1 MISLQEASSQMKC
14 TCKNSNLSNLKNT
27 GPIIDTSKVDSNFKY
42 NRKYLV
48 GKVKKEGFENVG
60 IFLQEII
67 KGPRNRW
74 VRQLQAGLEI
84 QKVQELFS
92 QQHKLTLTEV
102 HQRTMLRI
110 SKWPLERKGPQLSQ
124 RASLGHINTLSRSQP
139 FGDPSSHYFFF
150 QCLEFNFSNTNNNTV
165 TGRIGGL
172 KAHERQKMKR
182 KTPSSSFSLDFLFPC
197 QARGE
202 IQL

>member
-1 MISLQEASSQMKC
+1 MKC

-84 QKVQELFS
+84 QKV
-92 QQHKLTLTEV
+92 
-102 HQRTMLRI
+102 
-110 SKWPLERKGPQLSQ
+110 
-124 RASLGHINTLSRSQP
+124 
-139 FGDPSSHYFFF
+139 
-150 QCLEFNFSNTNNNTV
+150 
-165 TGRIGGL
+165 
-172 KAHERQKMKR
+172 
-182 KTPSSSFSLDFLFPC
+182 
-197 QARGE
+197 
-202 IQL
+202 